1 MRNLKGQ
8 FIKGHSG
15 YKAWLGKKF
24 SKKHKEK
31 LSKAHKLIPNGMLGF
46 KFSEE
51 SKIKMSKSHI
61 GKLVGEK
68 NPAKRLEVRRKISE
82 ANKGS
87 KSYNWKGGI
96 TRKTDIIRHGLD
108 YKLWRESVFKRD
120 EYTCKKCKYNRKLDK
135 IVKRRELTPHHILNF
150 IKHIKLRFDIDN
162 GITLCKYCHI
172 EFHKI
177 YGFKN
182 NTIKQIKE
190 FII

>member
-68 NPAKRLEVRRKISE
+68 NPAWQGGKSFEPYSIYWTEKLRRM
-82 ANKGS
+82 
-87 KSYNWKGGI
+87 
-96 TRKTDIIRHGLD
+96 IR
-108 YKLWRESVFKRD
+108 ERD
-120 EYTCKKCKYNRKLDK
+120 NYICQVCGKYGKV
-135 IVKRRELTPHHILNF
+135 IHHIDYNKNNCLPIN
-150 IKHIKLRFDIDN
+150 L
-162 GITLCKYCHI
+162 ITLCYDCHRQTNGNR
-172 EFHKI
+172 EYWERYF
-177 YGFKN
+177 GRV
-182 NTIKQIKE
+182 KE
-190 FII
+190 NQNIFASLAR